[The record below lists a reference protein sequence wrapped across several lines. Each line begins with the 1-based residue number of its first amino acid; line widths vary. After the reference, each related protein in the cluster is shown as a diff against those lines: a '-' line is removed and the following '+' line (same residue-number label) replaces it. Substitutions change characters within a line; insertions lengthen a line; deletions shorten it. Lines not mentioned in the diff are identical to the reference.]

1 MNTKQFATIGFTFVL
16 IALFAAACTP
26 PNPTLTFHDAG
37 DQCTYSGPNPIPY
50 GEFTVDLVAEQLPE
64 GKNVGYA
71 IITLKEGKTIDDL
84 NAYQSPDRHLGL
96 SIYSLTLVQLHRV
109 CPLSKILVL

>member
-84 NAYQSPDRHLGL
+84 NAYQSPDPPSWVKH
-96 SIYSLTLVQLHRV
+96 
-109 CPLSKILVL
+109 ILFDTGPVAQSMSFT